1 MEEYSFGQKVGPIRT
16 DDREGPLKNAFFAST
31 AGVLRQELITYRM
44 ISGKLHRETVVRTY
58 SNDGDYIDST
68 STTMLD
74 RGSSV

>member
-16 DDREGPLKNAFFAST
+16 DDRDGPLKTAFFAPT

-44 ISGKLHRETVVRTY
+44 ISGKLHRETVTRIY
-58 SNDGDYIDST
+58 SSDGDYTDST
-68 STTMLD
+68 STTMLH